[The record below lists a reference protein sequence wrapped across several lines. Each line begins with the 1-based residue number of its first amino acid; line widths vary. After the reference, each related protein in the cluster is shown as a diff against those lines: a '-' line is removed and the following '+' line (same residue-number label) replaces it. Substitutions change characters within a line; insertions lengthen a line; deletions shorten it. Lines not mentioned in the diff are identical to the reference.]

1 MTIGPPTG
9 NRRLPQGS
17 PTTRREPEEIGTII
31 TRWLRKNRVAER
43 VNGEGIYQTWK
54 EIVGEEIASQTRVVK
69 YAGGILTVEVA
80 SAPLLL
86 ELSGYYREGIL
97 ESIRAEPRFAGI
109 QDIRFRAGTVPV
121 FPPAVSS
128 PSGPPEGA
136 VASSPSPEGASFS
149 SYMRAGDSD
158 TIEDLKKERRI
169 GRRSEEHGE
178 AGESGGSVPG
188 TRDGR

>member
-1 MTIGPPTG
+1 MTSGPPTG

-31 TRWLRKNRVAER
+31 ARWLRKNRVTER
-43 VNGEGIYQTWK
+43 VKGEGIYQSWR

-69 YAGGILTVEVA
+69 CVGGVLTVEVA

-86 ELSGYYREGIL
+86 ELSSYYREGIL

-109 QDIRFRAGTVPV
+109 QDIRFRAGASCHT
-121 FPPAVSS
+121 
-128 PSGPPEGA
+128 SGG
-136 VASSPSPEGASFS
+136 
-149 SYMRAGDSD
+149 AGDSG
-158 TIEDLKKERRI
+158 TIEDLRKERRI
-169 GRRSEEHGE
+169 GRKSEEHGE